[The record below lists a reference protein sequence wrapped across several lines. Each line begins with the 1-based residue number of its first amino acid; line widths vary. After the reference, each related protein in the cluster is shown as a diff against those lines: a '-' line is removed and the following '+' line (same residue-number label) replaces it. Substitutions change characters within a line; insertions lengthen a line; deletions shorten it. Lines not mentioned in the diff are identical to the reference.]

1 LYAAV
6 TRRTLDGANPE
17 GWVPEQKIDV
27 ESALRA
33 YTASAARASFTD
45 ERTGTLSP
53 GRLADIVV
61 LNGNPFEVEPERL
74 LDLEVDLTI
83 VGGREVYSRP

>member
-1 LYAAV
+1 
-6 TRRTLDGANPE
+6 
-17 GWVPEQKIDV
+17 
-27 ESALRA
+27 
-33 YTASAARASFTD
+33 
-45 ERTGTLSP
+45 
-53 GRLADIVV
+53 LADIVV